1 MPFYLYM
8 EEKELHEKYMRLAIK
23 EAIKAEQM
31 DEVPIGAV
39 IVKDDKVIAKAH
51 NLKERDNQATYHAEI
66 LAIQKASKKLGT
78 WYLKDCDLYVTLE
91 PCMMCMGACVL
102 SRVRHIYYGTNDPKG
117 GAVESVIQFKEIKR
131 LNHYPELT
139 PYILKEECSQLLKDF
154 FKKKREEKK
163 RLSTNK

>member
-8 EEKELHEKYMRLAIK
+8 EDIQKHEKYMHLAIK
-23 EAIKAEQM
+23 EAIKAAEM

-51 NLKERDNQATYHAEI
+51 NLKEKHNQATHHAEI

-91 PCMMCMGACVL
+91 PCMMCMGASVL
-102 SRVRHIYYGTNDPKG
+102 SRVRHIYYGTDDPKG
-117 GAVESVIQFKEIKR
+117 GAIQSVISFIEIKR
-131 LNHYPELT
+131 LNHYPEAT
-139 PYILKEECSQLLKDF
+139 PYILKDECSKLLKDF
-154 FKKKREEKK
+154 FKMKREQKK
-163 RLSTNK
+163 LMK